1 MENSVATSFPIYTT
15 ITYKGVVRYVDE
27 YCIWA
32 DCRCN
37 YFDRA
42 YNDYGRL
49 STINGVGAY
58 GSVSFSVS
66 GVSLQTF

>member
-37 YFDRA
+37 YF
-42 YNDYGRL
+42 G
-49 STINGVGAY
+49 GASCF
-58 GSVSFSVS
+58 GICVVAEMEA
-66 GVSLQTF
+66 

>member
-15 ITYKGVVRYVDE
+15 ITYNGVVRYVDE

-49 STINGVGAY
+49 FTINGVGAY
-58 GSVSFSVS
+58 FVVR
-66 GVSLQTF
+66 V